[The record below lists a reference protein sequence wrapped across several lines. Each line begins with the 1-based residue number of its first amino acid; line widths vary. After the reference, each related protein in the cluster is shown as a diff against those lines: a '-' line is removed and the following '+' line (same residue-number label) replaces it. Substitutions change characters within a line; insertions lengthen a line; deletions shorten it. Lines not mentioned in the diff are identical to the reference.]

1 MEFKK
6 WIRTPIK
13 YEEDYYIEDVLGIML
28 SHIVRWYND
37 QNELSFLTDGGTF
50 EYKFKEFFYEV
61 YHKGIVRKNELAFDE
76 NFQNFD
82 LKYSE
87 DIQTIFEKYKEME
100 KAYALD
106 LFRDKSYDHL
116 IEFLYEYFDIMEE
129 ISDDENALDG
139 TNYYLAYNINDQH

>member
-106 LFRDKSYDHL
+106 
-116 IEFLYEYFDIMEE
+116 
-129 ISDDENALDG
+129 
-139 TNYYLAYNINDQH
+139 

>member
-6 WIRTPIK
+6 WIITPIR
-13 YEEDYYIEDVLGIML
+13 YEEDYYIEDVLTIFL
-28 SHIVRWYND
+28 THIVSWYND
-37 QNELSFLTDGGTF
+37 QNELSFITDRETF
-50 EYKFKEFFYEV
+50 ESKFKEFFYEV
-61 YHKGIVRKNELAFDE
+61 YHKGIVKKNELAFDE
-76 NFQNFD
+76 DFQYFD

-129 ISDDENALDG
+129 ISDDEDDTG
-139 TNYYLAYNINDQH
+139 TKDYLGYSIYD

>member
-6 WIRTPIK
+6 WIITPIR
-13 YEEDYYIEDVLGIML
+13 YEEDYYIEDVLTIFL
-28 SHIVRWYND
+28 THIVSWYND
-37 QNELSFLTDGGTF
+37 QNELSFITDRETF
-50 EYKFKEFFYEV
+50 ESKFKEFFYEV
-61 YHKGIVRKNELAFDE
+61 YHKGIVTKNELAFDE
-76 NFQNFD
+76 NFPYFD

-129 ISDDENALDG
+129 ISDDEDDTG
-139 TNYYLAYNINDQH
+139 TKDYLGYSIYD